1 LKIIL
6 TCAAAALVGFPLSL
20 TPTAPSR
27 VETAIPTGAPSAAV
41 KGDRLDI
48 GVRGAACP
56 QPAPFYYDS
65 ACLYDG
71 MRPAGEV
78 HKVRLIFTDR
88 LSIAE

>member
-1 LKIIL
+1 LKTVI
-6 TCAAAALVGFPLSL
+6 TCAAATLVVCPLSL
-20 TPTAPSR
+20 TPTALSR
-27 VETAIPTGAPSAAV
+27 VETAAPIGTPSAAV

-48 GVRGAACP
+48 GLRGAACP
-56 QPAPFYYDS
+56 QPAPYYYDS

-78 HKVRLIFTDR
+78 RKVRLVFTDR